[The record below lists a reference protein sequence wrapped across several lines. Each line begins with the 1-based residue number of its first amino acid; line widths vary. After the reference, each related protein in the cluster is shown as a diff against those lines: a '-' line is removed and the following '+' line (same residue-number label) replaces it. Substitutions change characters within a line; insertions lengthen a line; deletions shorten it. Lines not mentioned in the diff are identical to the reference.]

1 MRLTLTAEISDLSLS
16 AAQIWS
22 ALIHTLCSQ
31 WDSSVG
37 SSRAAEERRRSFRRS
52 PRVEF
57 CGYSVPH
64 PSENRVNIRIQ
75 TTGDPAKDV
84 LKDALQDLMVMC
96 QHIRKTFDIAVD
108 QHKAAKGLGEVSMKS
123 GVTEPSTSR
132 SQASQHKAK

>member
-1 MRLTLTAEISDLSLS
+1 MGTMMELGSEDDPRASTFSLVDED
-16 AAQIWS
+16 
-22 ALIHTLCSQ
+22 HTLGNSLRYILNH
-31 WDSSVG
+31 D
-37 SSRAAEERRRSFRRS
+37 

-96 QHIRKTFDIAVD
+96 QHIRKTFDTAVD